1 MAPVFEKPPFYL
13 LRRSAACGREPSG
26 GCGYTSGMSAK
37 TLAIRRW
44 TTLLARGLGVL
55 ALSLLL
61 HWLALQWAGRQIGLS
76 VSGVLDA
83 PTVTVQLRAP
93 PAPPPALK
101 PPVVAAAP
109 IPPRP
114 PRPRPRKPLPPAIAS
129 LTPAPPAVMAPEP
142 AAAEGPTPSTESP
155 AASTAEAAAEAAAA
169 APAVE
174 TPPEAAAAPT
184 PVEQAAAPSEA
195 PPYRFRMPPPVQ
207 LKYDVQALRDGKV
220 VYGSGKI
227 GWRADGGRYQVDGE
241 ASVLFFTVLRFQSV
255 GAIDEFGVAPELYS
269 EKRFRRSETV
279 TRFERDTG
287 RIRFSASDASYA
299 RAGGEQD
306 RASIVW
312 QLAAIGLGD
321 PGRYTPGAALEL
333 FVAGVRDA
341 EPWVI
346 QVIGLEQTETPAGS
360 AEAWHVVRVPRPGS
374 YEQKLDIWL
383 APQHWWYPVRLR
395 FTEIN
400 GEYLDMAVTSLQALT
415 PI

>member
-1 MAPVFEKPPFYL
+1 
-13 LRRSAACGREPSG
+13 
-26 GCGYTSGMSAK
+26 MSAK
-37 TLAIRRW
+37 TPVLRRW
-44 TTLLARGLGVL
+44 TALLLRGLGVL

-61 HWLALQWAGRQIGLS
+61 HLLALQWAGRHIGLPS
-76 VSGVLDA
+76 PGSTDA
-83 PTVTVQLRAP
+83 PAVTVQLRAP
-93 PAPPPALK
+93 PAPPPALA
-101 PPVVAAAP
+101 PPVAAVAP
-109 IPPRP
+109 KP
-114 PRPRPRKPLPPAIAS
+114 PRPRAPPRKRP
-129 LTPAPPAVMAPEP
+129 PPAVAAVPP
-142 AAAEGPTPSTESP
+142 ASAGSGSGAAASEPVT
-155 AASTAEAAAEAAAA
+155 AAAPAETAATAIETPPDAAAA
-169 APAVE
+169 APA
-174 TPPEAAAAPT
+174 

-220 VYGSGKI
+220 VYGGGKI

-241 ASVLFFTVLRFQSV
+241 ASVLFFTVLRFQSI
-255 GAIDEFGVAPELYS
+255 GAVDEFGVAPELYS
-269 EKRFRRSETV
+269 EKRFRRPETV

-321 PGRYTPGAALEL
+321 PGRYAPGAALEL

-360 AEAWHVVRVPRPGS
+360 TEAWHVVRVPRPGS

-395 FTEIN
+395 FTETN

>member
-1 MAPVFEKPPFYL
+1 
-13 LRRSAACGREPSG
+13 
-26 GCGYTSGMSAK
+26 MSAK
-37 TLAIRRW
+37 TPALRRW
-44 TTLLARGLGVL
+44 TALLLRGLGVL

-61 HWLALQWAGRQIGLS
+61 HLLALHWAGRHIGLPS
-76 VSGVLDA
+76 PGSTDA
-83 PTVTVQLRAP
+83 PAVTVQLRPP
-93 PAPPPALK
+93 PAPPPPRK
-101 PPVVAAAP
+101 RPPGVAATVP
-109 IPPRP
+109 
-114 PRPRPRKPLPPAIAS
+114 
-129 LTPAPPAVMAPEP
+129 PAPPAAATPEP
-142 AAAEGPTPSTESP
+142 AAVAPLAERTV
-155 AASTAEAAAEAAAA
+155 A

-395 FTEIN
+395 FTETN
-400 GEYLDMAVTSLQALT
+400 GEYLDMALTSLQALT

>member
-1 MAPVFEKPPFYL
+1 
-13 LRRSAACGREPSG
+13 
-26 GCGYTSGMSAK
+26 MSAK
-37 TLAIRRW
+37 TPVLRRW
-44 TTLLARGLGVL
+44 TALLLRGLGVL

-61 HWLALQWAGRQIGLS
+61 HLLALHWAGRHIGLPS
-76 VSGVLDA
+76 SGSADA
-83 PTVTVQLRAP
+83 PAVTVQLRPP
-93 PAPPPALK
+93 PAPPPVLTP
-101 PPVVAAAP
+101 PPVAAVAP
-109 IPPRP
+109 KP
-114 PRPRPRKPLPPAIAS
+114 PRPRPPPRKRPPPVTATVPPAPAS
-129 LTPAPPAVMAPEP
+129 T
-142 AAAEGPTPSTESP
+142 AAAEPATVEPPAETTAATP
-155 AASTAEAAAEAAAA
+155 AI
-169 APAVE
+169 E
-174 TPPEAAAAPT
+174 TPPEAAAAAPAE
-184 PVEQAAAPSEA
+184 PAAATAAA

-220 VYGSGKI
+220 VYGGGKI

-255 GAIDEFGVAPELYS
+255 GAIDEFGVGPELYS
-269 EKRFRRSETV
+269 EKRFRRPETV
-279 TRFERDTG
+279 TRFERDTN

-341 EPWVI
+341 EPWVL

-360 AEAWHVVRVPRPGS
+360 TEAWHVVRVPRPGS

-395 FTEIN
+395 FTETN